1 MPKRHVYSKDTTGY
15 GDFVYV
21 DLLPEVRRARQFN
34 MRVIVLLL
42 ITITVTFVL
51 VYLPYSNATF
61 ELENINSENN
71 DLVHELAL
79 TQEEYEGYEI
89 DLDAIQFQ
97 EDISAMKITETD
109 FNNLYDSI
117 QIYVDV
123 NNGRIKDVN
132 FNLNNETII
141 FTVSMVNSYR
151 FTTLNNQ
158 ILDIDWVATSVYTD
172 PVRYGNDVEYTAQ
185 FTIGV
190 KYDAE

>member
-51 VYLPYSNATF
+51 VYL
-61 ELENINSENN
+61 
-71 DLVHELAL
+71 
-79 TQEEYEGYEI
+79 
-89 DLDAIQFQ
+89 
-97 EDISAMKITETD
+97 
-109 FNNLYDSI
+109 
-117 QIYVDV
+117 
-123 NNGRIKDVN
+123 IKVVS